1 MSWMYRA
8 GRAATR
14 FCLTFFGR
22 LEVTGQECVPPHG
35 PLIVISNHLSYN
47 DPSVLFVGLPRS
59 LNYLGKVELFSN
71 PVKKTIMRWVGVFPL
86 ERGSTGVDGMRTA
99 LSLLAQDRALVI
111 FPEGRI
117 SLDKSLERAKG
128 GCGFSGHQVPGS
140 DSTSGYQRNGKVF
153 TLAHAIPLSPLPG
166 EYWPALYTAG
176 AGGTGWTGGDQ
187 RRGGNDDE
195 PHRRSATEG
204 VSRRLCPYPEG
215 GPARPDRNRPE
226 HRPYSLMPATRLVQ
240 ECI

>member
-22 LEVTGQECVPPHG
+22 LEITGQECVPPHG

-86 ERGSTGVDGMRTA
+86 DRGSTGVDGMRTA

-117 SLDKSLERAKG
+117 SLDKTLERAKG
-128 GCGFSGHQVPGS
+128 GAAFLAIKSQAPILPVGIIGTERFSPWRMLFPFRRYRVNIGPPFTPPVLEGRIGREAINGVAEMMMNRISVLLPEEYRGVYALTPREGRHA
-140 DSTSGYQRNGKVF
+140 SGEP
-153 TLAHAIPLSPLPG
+153 APG
-166 EYWPALYTAG
+166 EAAQSTDVNA
-176 AGGTGWTGGDQ
+176 
-187 RRGGNDDE
+187 
-195 PHRRSATEG
+195 
-204 VSRRLCPYPEG
+204 
-215 GPARPDRNRPE
+215 
-226 HRPYSLMPATRLVQ
+226 
-240 ECI
+240 

>member
-22 LEVTGQECVPPHG
+22 LEVTGQECVPPYG

-47 DPSVLFVGLPRS
+47 DPPALFASLPRS

-71 PVKKTIMRWVGVFPL
+71 PVKRTVMRWVNVFPL
-86 ERGSTGVDGMRTA
+86 DRRGTGVDGMRSA
-99 LSLLAQDRALVI
+99 LDLLARDRALVI

-128 GCGFSGHQVPGS
+128 GAAFLAIKSQAPILPVGISGTEKFPPWRMVFPFCRYRVTIGPPF
-140 DSTSGYQRNGKVF
+140 TPPVLEGRVGREAINGVADMMMNRIAV
-153 TLAHAIPLSPLPG
+153 LLPEEYRGVYPLTRR
-166 EYWPALYTAG
+166 E
-176 AGGTGWTGGDQ
+176 DQ
-187 RRGGNDDE
+187 HT
-195 PHRRSATEG
+195 P
-204 VSRRLCPYPEG
+204 PE
-215 GPARPDRNRPE
+215 AA
-226 HRPYSLMPATRLVQ
+226 PATDVPT
-240 ECI
+240 